1 MYKKTILKNGLRIIT
16 VKQKETQA
24 AAVFVLVKTGSKFET
39 KEISGISHFL
49 EHMFFKGTEK
59 MKKQQD
65 VAETLDKI
73 GGSYNAFTGEECTGY
88 YAKVD
93 SMHFDVALEWVAD
106 IFLNSKIPASEM
118 EKERGVIIEELN
130 MYKENPIM
138 HIDQVWKEVLY
149 GDQPAGWDIG
159 GTKESVLEIKR
170 SQILNYIK
178 KAYKPNNTVICIAG
192 NFNEEEAIK
201 KIDNYFS
208 VMQKGKTI
216 TKLPVI
222 EKQSSPQLKLCYKKI
237 NQTNV
242 VIGVRTYSILDD
254 RHYALNVISAF
265 LGGMMSSRLF
275 EQVRVK
281 MGAAYYIRSSSDND
295 TDTGYLAV
303 SSGVENGKVF
313 LVIEAILKEF
323 RKLKTQKVSA
333 EELRKAKD
341 YIKGKMILGLESSDA
356 KASYYGM
363 QELMIDKIYSP
374 EDVFEKIEAVTA
386 EDILEIANDIFKDE
400 KLNLAILGPF
410 KSKDDFKKILK
421 I

>member
-1 MYKKTILKNGLRIIT
+1 MYKKTILKNGLRIISI
-16 VKQKETQA
+16 KQKETQA

-59 MKKQQD
+59 MKKLQD

-73 GGSYNAFTGEECTGY
+73 GGSFNAFTGDECTGY

-93 SMHFDVALEWVAD
+93 SMHFDIALEWVAD

-138 HIDQVWKEVLY
+138 HINQIWKEVLY

-159 GTKESVLEIKR
+159 GTKESVLGIKR
-170 SQILNYIK
+170 AQILNYIK
-178 KAYKPNNTVICIAG
+178 KAYKPSNTVICIAG

-201 KIDNYFS
+201 KISNYFS
-208 VMQKGKTI
+208 VMQKGEPI
-216 TKLPVI
+216 TKLAVI
-222 EKQSSPQLKLCYKKI
+222 EKQSNPQLKLCYKKI
-237 NQTNV
+237 KQTNII
-242 VIGVRTYSILDD
+242 IGVRTYNMRDD
-254 RHYALNVISAF
+254 RRYVLNVISAF
-265 LGGMMSSRLF
+265 LGGMMSSRLYG
-275 EQVRVK
+275 QVVDK
-281 MGAAYYIRSSSDND
+281 MGAAYYIYTNNDND

-313 LVIEAILKEF
+313 SVIEAILKEF
-323 RKLKTQKVSA
+323 RRLKTQKVSE

-363 QELMIDKIYSP
+363 QELLMDKIQCP
-374 EDVFEKIEAVTA
+374 EDVFKKIEAVTA
-386 EDILEIANDIFKDE
+386 EDILEVANDIFKDE

-410 KSKDDFKKILK
+410 KNKDDFKKILK